1 MRVVLIRIQLLK
13 CESISLS
20 FAFRQAGHFLFALR
34 FCANPTSAPTDYVP
48 ACMCESDNF
57 W

>member
-1 MRVVLIRIQLLK
+1 MITILIRIQLLK
-13 CESISLS
+13 CESFS
-20 FAFRQAGHFLFALR
+20 FAFRPAGHFHFALR
-34 FCANPTSAPTDYVP
+34 FCANPTFAPMNYAW

>member
-1 MRVVLIRIQLLK
+1 MITVLIRIQLLK
-13 CESISLS
+13 CESLS
-20 FAFRQAGHFLFALR
+20 FAFRQAGQFALR
-34 FCANPTSAPTDYVP
+34 FCANPTFAPTDYVP